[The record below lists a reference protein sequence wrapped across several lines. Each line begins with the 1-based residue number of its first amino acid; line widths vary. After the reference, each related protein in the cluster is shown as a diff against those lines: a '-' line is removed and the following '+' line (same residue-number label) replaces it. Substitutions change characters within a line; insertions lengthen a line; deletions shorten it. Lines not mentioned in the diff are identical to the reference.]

1 MQGEPEGGELEES
14 PDWEIFQ
21 EFLLLLVYLTTFT
34 CVGLVLYICT
44 SAWRR
49 GWREHSL
56 DMERGLLSVEIGVAS
71 QSVDV
76 QLCRPPPSYHKLF
89 FSSSPPSYSQISWP
103 ACVLWDSTCFCEINV
118 FFMGDASECRLSK
131 MLSPSCWKV
140 VSSVVDISAHRAVDF
155 NMTPNFSPGCIEHF
169 VAVGKSW

>member
-49 GWREHSL
+49 AWREHSL
-56 DMERGLLSVEIGVAS
+56 DMERGLLSVEIGRAS
-71 QSVDV
+71 QSVDA
-76 QLCRPPPSYHKLF
+76 QLCRPPPSYQKLF
-89 FSSSPPSYSQISWP
+89 FFSSPPSYSQIS
-103 ACVLWDSTCFCEINV
+103 
-118 FFMGDASECRLSK
+118 
-131 MLSPSCWKV
+131 
-140 VSSVVDISAHRAVDF
+140 
-155 NMTPNFSPGCIEHF
+155 
-169 VAVGKSW
+169 